1 MSFLMLLII
10 ALLLISPTRNGGGSN
25 TLLFNELAIPYTSIN
40 SSTLSMM
47 LNS

>member
-10 ALLLISPTRNGGGSN
+10 ALLLISPTKNGGGGN
-25 TLLFNELAIPYTSIN
+25 TLLFNKLTIAYTSIN